1 MELWQIIGIISIALF
16 ILEIF
21 TPTMFFLGLAIAALL
36 TALISVWYNNIYG
49 LVIAFVVL
57 AVIVSIFIK
66 PILNKNTSAEC
77 QTGIEGKYIGK
88 TAKVE
93 SDITKDSGVI
103 SIYGERWEARVESDD
118 IIPAGSEVRIIKNNS
133 LIMFVE
139 RI

>member
-66 PILNKNTSAEC
+66 PILNKNTSADC
-77 QTGIEGKYIGK
+77 HTGIEGKYIGK

-118 IIPAGSEVRIIKNNS
+118 IIPAGSEVRIIKNDS